1 MAQNAIP
8 AADGAKLAFVA
19 RPNQERGHADHG
31 WLKTF
36 HTFNFADY
44 YDPRYEKWGNLRV
57 INEDRVDPD
66 EGFGTHAHREFEIFS
81 YIVNGELEHRDSMGN
96 VEVMKRGDVQLT
108 SAGTGI
114 RHSEK
119 THGTAPVH
127 FLQIWSLPSTRGLSP
142 SYYHRHFT
150 DEQKRQGW
158 VPVVGKIGDEGVTDE
173 REGKGPTPVHTPLWL
188 YATLLAPGK
197 ILDHKMR
204 MSKGYIHVVQTS
216 GYNTRRS
223 TGKKITVNGG
233 LELSEGDGAFVT
245 RTGDAGETV
254 RVENVGEGEAEVLLF
269 DLE

>member
-1 MAQNAIP
+1 
-8 AADGAKLAFVA
+8 
-19 RPNQERGHADHG
+19 
-31 WLKTF
+31 
-36 HTFNFADY
+36 
-44 YDPRYEKWGNLRV
+44 
-57 INEDRVDPD
+57 
-66 EGFGTHAHREFEIFS
+66 
-81 YIVNGELEHRDSMGN
+81 MGN